1 MRLASKLGFF
11 FLHRFKD
18 SFVGVWWLVV
28 VNRPPQIEHI
38 YQGFPSSRDLAKSH
52 FFSSSRFLIDDSR
65 LNGTRAKQSMLEF
78 HPPRNVI
85 YENQMLRIPWVAFR
99 TEKIG
104 CELSRISPRKIHYRT
119 SRAQVDLAMNQ
130 REINNATHRGMKSL
144 FFSLLIHCGLVW
156 F

>member
-1 MRLASKLGFF
+1 MACCCEPPAADRTHLS
-11 FLHRFKD
+11 RF
-18 SFVGVWWLVV
+18 SLEPRFGEV
-28 VNRPPQIEHI
+28 
-38 YQGFPSSRDLAKSH
+38 S

-144 FFSLLIHCGLVW
+144 FFFSSYSLRTCLILSSEFAFHSRLAQH
-156 F
+156 FFFRFE